1 MSEPHPNQ
9 LSEKSVPER
18 LDKRI
23 RVALPLRVTYWDGD
37 HKPCPD
43 MACTYDISPR
53 GARITG
59 LRSVQQAGEIIAVER
74 TRNHKTFCRVIWVG
88 DPNSEQRGQV
98 GIQCVESERL
108 MWDTELRD
116 MEEVY
121 DPILPETEFG
131 RLNSAVGDRNRRRQ
145 SRFLIVDGTAELQNQ
160 SLSAAP
166 TEVVLK
172 DLSESG
178 CLITGEHAFS
188 PGTDLKVVLT
198 VANYDLSVKGQVK
211 HAVQGLGIEFREI
224 RKGDRQML
232 QFLLRKL
239 AEQKLEESFELEL
252 QPRR

>member
-1 MSEPHPNQ
+1 M
-9 LSEKSVPER
+9 PER

-23 RVALPLRVTYWDGD
+23 QVALPLRVTFWDSD
-37 HKPCPD
+37 NKPCPD

-59 LRSVQQAGEIIAVER
+59 LRSVQEVGEIIAIER

-88 DPNSEQRGQV
+88 KANSELRGQV
-98 GIQCVESERL
+98 GIQCVETERM
-108 MWDTELRD
+108 MWDAELRD
-116 MEEVY
+116 MGEVY
-121 DPILPETEFG
+121 DPILRETDFG
-131 RLNSAVGDRNRRRQ
+131 NLNSPSGDRNRRRR
-145 SRFLIVDGTAELQNQ
+145 SRFPIIDGTAELQNQ

-166 TEVVLK
+166 TETVLK

-178 CLITGEHAFS
+178 CLITGQHAFS
-188 PGTDLKVVLT
+188 PGTDLKVVLNI
-198 VANYDLSVKGQVK
+198 ANYDLSMKGQVR
-211 HAVQGLGIEFREI
+211 HAGEGMGTGIEFREI

-252 QPRR
+252 QVR

>member
-1 MSEPHPNQ
+1 VSEPLPNPLPD
-9 LSEKSVPER
+9 LSLSER

-23 RVALPLRVTYWDGD
+23 QVALPLRVTYWDSEN
-37 HKPCPD
+37 KPCPD

-59 LRSVQQAGEIIAVER
+59 LRSVQEAGEIIAIER
-74 TRNHKTFCRVIWVG
+74 TRNNKTYCRVIWVG
-88 DPNSEQRGQV
+88 KPNSELRGQV
-98 GIQCVESERL
+98 GIQCVETERM
-108 MWDTELRD
+108 MWDAELRD
-116 MEEVY
+116 MKEVY
-121 DPILPETEFG
+121 DPISRETEFG
-131 RLNSAVGDRNRRRQ
+131 RLNSAPEDRNRRRR
-145 SRFLIVDGTAELQNQ
+145 SRFLIIDGTAELQNQ

-178 CLITGEHAFS
+178 CLITGQHAFS

-239 AEQKLEESFELEL
+239 AEEKLEESFELEL
-252 QPRR
+252 PPR